1 MLNCDYTIHPQW
13 LLDKP
18 SANPTSWYQN
28 ESGSS
33 FPSDLTLGNPQ
44 NALDFESETKDNTQ
58 VCTENVINDQS
69 GWTDKEKSLL
79 KRGIEIFGKSSVCLS
94 QFIGS
99 KTAPEVKHYLKH
111 YFSDLQLMYDLN
123 DGLLTEESCLAS
135 SVAVTETV
143 IDENEVSLVL
153 ALVYKQI

>member
-1 MLNCDYTIHPQW
+1 M
-13 LLDKP
+13 LDKP

-79 KRGIEIFGKSSVCLS
+79 NRGIEIFAKSSVCLS

-99 KTAPEVKHYLKH
+99 KSAAEVKHYLKH
-111 YFSDLQLMYDLN
+111 YYSDVQLIYDLN
-123 DGLLTEESCLAS
+123 DGLSTEESLGS
-135 SVAVTETV
+135 SVTITETV
-143 IDENEVSLVL
+143 IDEIEVSITLEF
-153 ALVYKQI
+153 KQI